1 MKKISLILFILFS
14 SFFGFSQCTTVVVID
29 TVSVLPNG
37 DLIIGWQPSPD
48 VGIIS
53 YDIYYINPNTTA
65 KDSLDAVNSATTFY
79 IIPYDT
85 IVKYQITEIV
95 VVANCGA
102 GVGTSPFGAN
112 YPSPM
117 ALTNQIN
124 FCSSSTT
131 LNWTAYDD
139 FNSGTNVLYQIFVN
153 INGSGFVLEGTTNSL
168 TYTYSGLVIGS
179 TYQFF
184 IRAIENNG
192 IGPFTS
198 SSNIVDVSGNF
209 LKDPNFLYLFTAT
222 VIDSSQMFIQFYV
235 DTAADIKHYNI
246 KRALTDVSNFSTIS
260 SVSDFNG
267 MNPFVSFYDETV
279 DAKNNSYTY
288 EIEAINQCNQSKIT
302 SNIAKTIKLTVVAD
316 IASSTNQLN
325 WSYYDGW
332 QGNVRE
338 YQVYRQ
344 SKDEMSFNL
353 IATIPASSTVNSY
366 LDDVTSQLQGTGE
379 FCYKI
384 LAIEQNTVHVG
395 SLPMATSASAEVCV
409 EHEPYLYIANAFE
422 PLSEFNPTFKP
433 SAIFFDLTSYQFII
447 FDRWGHKVFETNN
460 RDEGWNGK
468 TNNSGNTLPLGVYV
482 YFIQFKSNSGEEFQ
496 KRGTVTLIR

>member
-1 MKKISLILFILFS
+1 MKKIFLILFILFS
-14 SFFGFSQCTTVVVID
+14 SFAGYSQCTTVVVID

-53 YDIYYINPNTTA
+53 YDIYYLNPNTGA
-65 KDSLDAVNSATTFY
+65 KDSLDAVNSGTTFY

-102 GVGTSPFGAN
+102 GVGTSPFGINFPQA
-112 YPSPM
+112 M
-117 ALTNQIN
+117 ILTNQIN

-139 FNSGTNVLYQIFVN
+139 FNSGTNVLYQVFVDV
-153 INGSGFVLEGTTNSL
+153 NGSGFMLAGTTNSL
-168 TYTYSGLVIGS
+168 TYTYNGLVIGS
-179 TYQFF
+179 TYRFF
-184 IRAIENNG
+184 IRAVENNG
-192 IGPFTS
+192 AGPFTS

-222 VIDSSQMFIQFYV
+222 VIDSSQVLVQFFA

-246 KRALTDVSNFSTIS
+246 KRALSDNIVFSTVY

-267 MNPFVSFYDETV
+267 MNPLVSYYDESV
-279 DAKNNSYTY
+279 DAKNNSYIY

-325 WSYYDGW
+325 WTFYEDW
-332 QGNVRE
+332 QGTVKE
-338 YQVYRQ
+338 YQIYRQ
-344 SKDEMSFNL
+344 AKDEMSFNL
-353 IATIPASSTVNSY
+353 IATIPASTTVNSY
-366 LDDVTSQLQGTGE
+366 IDDVTNQLQGTGE

-395 SLPMATSASAEVCV
+395 NLPMATSVSGEVCV
-409 EHEPYLYIANAFE
+409 KHEPFMYIANAFE
-422 PLSEFNPTFKP
+422 PLSEFNATFKP
-433 SAIFFDLTSYQFII
+433 SAIFFDLTTYQFII
-447 FDRWGHKVFETNN
+447 FDRWGQKVFETNN

-468 TNNSGNTLPLGVYV
+468 FNNSGNNLPMGAYV
-482 YFIQFKSNSGEEFQ
+482 YFIQFNSNSDKEFQ